1 MNQLTNFI
9 FSIVSFLGVGG
20 RDVTDPLYN
29 GITIVGPYAISI
41 VAALSLIYS
50 VFLGAKYAKCEQPDE
65 KANLQKTLI
74 NFIIGAVTIVILI
87 SVLYAIRG
95 PLTDWING

>member
-1 MNQLTNFI
+1 MNQLTNMMYMLF
-9 FSIVSFLGVGG
+9 SFLGAGG
-20 RDVTDPLYN
+20 KDVTDPLYE

-41 VAALSLIYS
+41 VAALSMIYS
-50 VFLGAKYAKCEQPDE
+50 VFLGVKYAKCEQADE
-65 KANLQKTLI
+65 KANVQKTLI

-87 SVLYAIRG
+87 SVLYAVRG

>member
-1 MNQLTNFI
+1 MI
-9 FSIVSFLGVGG
+9 YSIFLGV
-20 RDVTDPLYN
+20 
-29 GITIVGPYAISI
+29 
-41 VAALSLIYS
+41 
-50 VFLGAKYAKCEQPDE
+50 KYAKCEQPDE
-65 KANLQKTLI
+65 KANVQKTLI